1 MERKVRVAQYGAGK
15 MSIYTMRYV
24 YEKGGEIV
32 AAIDINPN
40 VIGKDIGEVMGTENK
55 GVKVESV
62 ENAEKV
68 LKETNPDIVI
78 VTTMS
83 LIKDVEDALTL
94 CAKLGLNAITTCEE
108 AFFPANSN
116 PQITNKLDEMAKK
129 TNCTITGSGYQD
141 IYWGQLISS
150 IAGSTHKITKIKG
163 SSSYN
168 VEDYG
173 IALAQAH
180 GSGLSLEEF
189 DEQVAALDRISDEE
203 RNEMINK
210 GEYLPSYMWNVNGWL
225 CAKLGLTVKSQTQK
239 TVPQTYDKDIK
250 SDTLGM
256 VVKAGTATGMS
267 AVVTTETEEGIT
279 LETQCIGKVYS
290 TYDKDIKSDT
300 LGMVVKAGTAT
311 GMSAVV
317 TTETEE
323 GITLETQC
331 IGKVYSE
338 EDFDKNEWTIEGEP
352 NTTLII
358 NRPSTVELT
367 CASVVNRIPDV
378 INSKAGYVPTEEMGE
393 LNYRIKPLNE
403 YVK

>member
-1 MERKVRVAQYGAGK
+1 MERKIRVAQYGAGK

-55 GVKVESV
+55 GVKVETV

-68 LKETNPDIVI
+68 LKETHPDIVI

-94 CAKLGLNAITTCEE
+94 CAKLGINAITTCEE

-116 PQITNKLDEMAKK
+116 PQITNELDEIAKT

-290 TYDKDIKSDT
+290 
-300 LGMVVKAGTAT
+300 
-311 GMSAVV
+311 
-317 TTETEE
+317 
-323 GITLETQC
+323 
-331 IGKVYSE
+331 E